1 MKTLQILILSFC
13 LLAAAG
19 CRNEEPVAEVTPA
32 PQATNNAD
40 SQEDSSLRE
49 LSRSLKGGMSRRTT
63 IQPVQIK
70 PLTGAS
76 RDIQNSVRA
85 TLHTPT
91 ANQLKSWDKMDG
103 TFENAASV
111 TREIPNDLDNKLK
124 PGLEPVKIHK
134 VGK

>member
-1 MKTLQILILSFC
+1 MKILQILILSFC

-19 CRNEEPVAEVTPA
+19 CRNEESVAEVTPT
-32 PQATNNAD
+32 PQATKNAD

-49 LSRSLKGGMSRRTT
+49 LSRSLKNGMSRRTT
-63 IQPVQIK
+63 IQPVRIK

-85 TLHTPT
+85 TLKTPT
-91 ANQLKSWDKMDG
+91 ENQLKDWDRMES
-103 TFENAASV
+103 TFENTASV
-111 TREIPNDLDNKLK
+111 TRETPHDLDNKLK